1 MRTYLIP
8 TDFSSSS
15 VAAAH
20 YAAHLSRQTG
30 VTRLI
35 LLHAYF
41 VSTFENILPTAEFV
55 QLMPYDID
63 ENLRLKTKELN
74 DIKAELQNI
83 INEGV
88 EIEIQLSRLPL
99 LRAIL
104 EVQEENQI
112 DLLVLCSKGNF
123 KEDTQVG
130 RNIVNI
136 SNISPAP
143 VLVVPAKA
151 VAEPLK
157 KLVLACDFKKVTE
170 VVPQQK
176 LKKVWDMLQ
185 AELLVVNVDP
195 KDPKGLHQ
203 NKDPKMLAEESAL
216 QEMLEPYHP
225 QYFFIDQADTIQG
238 IIDFATKNHAQM
250 IIALPRKYGF
260 FQSFLHDSVSSDL
273 TIKSSVPVLLL
284 K

>member
-20 YAAHLSRQTG
+20 YAARLSMQTG

-35 LLHAYF
+35 LLHAYY
-41 VSTFENILPTAEFV
+41 VSTFESVLPSTEFI

-63 ENLRLKTKELN
+63 ETFRLKKE
-74 DIKAELQNI
+74 ELQGIRQELLKIVGEETEI
-83 INEGV
+83 I
-88 EIEIQLSRLPL
+88 IRISRLPL

-104 EVQEENQI
+104 EVQEETPVN
-112 DLLVLCSKGNF
+112 LLVLCSKSSS

-130 RNIVNI
+130 RNIIEI
-136 SNISPAP
+136 SKISPAP

-151 VAEPLK
+151 IAQALQK
-157 KLVLACDFKKVTE
+157 IVLACDFKNVTQ
-170 VVPQQK
+170 VVPLKQ

-185 AELLVVNVDP
+185 AELLVVHVDA
-195 KDPKGLHQ
+195 KGLHQ
-203 NKDPKMLAEESAL
+203 NKDPKILAEESAL
-216 QEMLEPYHP
+216 AEMLKEFLPKYFYIDHP
-225 QYFFIDQADTIQG
+225 DTIQG
-238 IIDFATKNHAQM
+238 IVDFATENQAQM
-250 IIALPRKYGF
+250 IISLPRKHSF
-260 FQSFLHDSVSSDL
+260 FWSLWHSRFSDHL
-273 TIKSSVPVLLL
+273 TIKSTLPVLLL

>member
-41 VSTFENILPTAEFV
+41 VSTFENILPSAEFV

-83 INEGV
+83 VNDGV

-151 VAEPLK
+151 VAAPLK

-185 AELLVVNVDP
+185 AELLVVNV
-195 KDPKGLHQ
+195 DPKGLHQ

-238 IIDFATKNHAQM
+238 IIDFATENHAQM
-250 IIALPRKYGF
+250 IIALPRKYSF

>member
-20 YAAHLSRQTG
+20 FAAHLSTQTG
-30 VTRLI
+30 VGKLI
-35 LLHAYF
+35 LLHAYHISMF
-41 VSTFENILPTAEFV
+41 ESVLPSTEFV
-55 QLMPYDID
+55 QMMPQDIE
-63 ENLRLKTKELN
+63 ENCRLKMLELQ
-74 DIKAELQNI
+74 DIKSELLPI
-83 INEGV
+83 VKEGV
-88 EIEIQLSRLPL
+88 EIEVQLIRLPL

-104 EVQEENQI
+104 EVQEHTHV
-112 DLLVLCSKGNF
+112 DLLVLCSKSSS

-130 RNIVNI
+130 RHIIEI
-136 SNISPAP
+136 SKISPAP

-157 KLVLACDFKKVTE
+157 KMVLACDFKKVTE
-170 VVPQQK
+170 VIPQQK

-185 AELLVVNVDP
+185 AELLVVNVDS
-195 KDPKGLHQ
+195 KGLHQ

-216 QEMLEPYHP
+216 YQMLEPYHP
-225 QYFFIDQADTIQG
+225 QYFFINHADTIQG
-238 IIDFATKNHAQM
+238 IVDFAKENQAQM
-250 IIALPRKYGF
+250 IIALPRKYNF
-260 FQSFLHDSVSSDL
+260 FESFMHNSISNDL
-273 TIKSSVPVLLL
+273 TIRSSLPVLLL